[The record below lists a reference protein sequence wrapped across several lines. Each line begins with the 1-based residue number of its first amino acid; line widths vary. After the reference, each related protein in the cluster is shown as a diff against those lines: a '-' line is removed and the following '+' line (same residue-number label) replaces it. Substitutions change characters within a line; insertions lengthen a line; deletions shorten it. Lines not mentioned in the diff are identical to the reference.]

1 METKRRELVRHI
13 NLTAARNL
21 SPLFDEAVRE
31 DRPVVITRGR
41 NEYALLMSRNQA
53 RRLLQAYTF
62 HVDVLPEN
70 EDGGFTLWVR
80 ELDIGEWGT
89 SLPETR
95 DRLLETVRDYVRNY
109 MERWDFYRHLPERAV
124 QEPWVR
130 RLSLTESDADLI
142 DVLFE
147 PVEAPEPAHAMA

>member
-1 METKRRELVRHI
+1 METKDGELVRHV

-21 SPLFDEAVRE
+21 SPLFDEAVRK
-31 DRPVVITRGR
+31 DHPVVITRGR
-41 NEYALLMSRNQA
+41 HEYALLMSRNQA

-62 HVDVLPEN
+62 HMDVLPED

-80 ELDIGEWGT
+80 ELDIGECGA
-89 SLPETR
+89 SLPEAR
-95 DRLLETVRDYVRNY
+95 DRLLETVRDYVRHY
-109 MERWDFYRHLPERAV
+109 MERWDFYRHLPDRAA

-142 DVLFE
+142 GLLFE
-147 PVEAPEPAHAMA
+147 PVEAPEPTHGMA